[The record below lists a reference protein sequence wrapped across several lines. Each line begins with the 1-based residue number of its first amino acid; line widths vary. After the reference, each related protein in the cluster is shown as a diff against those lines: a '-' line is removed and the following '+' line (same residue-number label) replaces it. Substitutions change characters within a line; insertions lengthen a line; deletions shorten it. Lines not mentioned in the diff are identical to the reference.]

1 MSYHK
6 SKRKF
11 GREKNQ
17 RVALLK
23 SLALALAVEGKIK
36 TTEAKAKELRPYF
49 EKLITLGKTG
59 LSEDATKR
67 LSARRLLDAR
77 VGKIAGKIIATDLAK
92 RYEDRAGGYTRI
104 TKMVRRL
111 SDGAPQAIIEVI

>member
-6 SKRKF
+6 TKRKF

-17 RVALLK
+17 RVALMK
-23 SLALALAVEGKIK
+23 SLALALATEGKIK

-59 LSEDATKR
+59 TPAS
-67 LSARRLLDAR
+67 RRLLEAR
-77 VGKIAGKIIATDLAK
+77 VGKIAGKIIATDLSK
-92 RYEDRAGGYTRI
+92 RFEERKGGYTRI

-111 SDGAPQAIIEVI
+111 SDGAPQAVIEFV